1 MGMEREDHNK
11 NELHDNRRKP
21 VNKRIDDAYARY
33 MADQNNHRIETNFRT
48 IFVVVL
54 ASLIMAINLKS
65 FVDQGDLVPGGFNG
79 IIVLLQRIF
88 SRYLHISLPFMPLSI
103 LFNAVPAY
111 MAYRT
116 VGKKFTLLSCLCI
129 ILYSTFTDLIPAFP
143 ITYDPLLISV
153 FGGIINGMAL
163 VMVLNVGASSGGTDF
178 VAMFF
183 SVKKGIST
191 WNYVMAFNVAMICI
205 SGLLFGMESALYT
218 IIYQFVQTQVLN
230 TMYKRYTRKTLF
242 IVTAK
247 PQAVSDNIMGVTHHS
262 TTMFKAEGAYTHQPK
277 YIIYTILEAGQLPLV
292 LKVIREV
299 DPHAFINVVGS
310 QSVHGNYYQ
319 KPIE

>member
-1 MGMEREDHNK
+1 MEN
-11 NELHDNRRKP
+11 NEQQKKP

-33 MADQNNHRIETNFRT
+33 AADQNNHRIEADAKT
-48 IFVVVL
+48 IIAVIL
-54 ASLIMAINLKS
+54 GSLIMAINLKS

-79 IIVLLQRIF
+79 IIVLLQRIS
-88 SRYLHISLPFMPLSI
+88 SRFFGIPLPFMRSSI
-103 LFNAVPAY
+103 LFNAGPAY
-111 MAYRT
+111 MAFKT
-116 VGKKFTLLSCLCI
+116 VGRKFTLLSCLCI
-129 ILYSTFTDLIPAFP
+129 VLYSTFTDIIPAFP

-183 SVKKGIST
+183 SVRKGIST

-242 IVTAK
+242 IVTDR
-247 PQAVSDNIMGVTHHS
+247 PQAVSDRIMGVTHHS

-277 YIIYTILEAGQLPLV
+277 YIIYTILGADQLPHV

-299 DPHAFINVVGS
+299 DAHAFINVVGS
-310 QSVHGNYYQ
+310 QGVHGNYYQ
-319 KPIE
+319 KPLE